1 MPLHVSDTDRED
13 VMAIRVTHEL
23 DDAGLQNPSRRELIK
38 RGGLVVAFM
47 YLSGPLRALGLA
59 DTARIDQGQ
68 AQFAP
73 NGYVRVGSDGSVQ
86 LVMPSIEMGQGA
98 YTGQATLLAEELD
111 LGLDQITVEHA
122 PPNRK
127 LYTNPLLGDQAT
139 GGSTTIRYCW
149 STLRNAGAA
158 ARYML
163 VSAAAQRWKV
173 DATQCTVARG
183 VVTHTPSG
191 RTLRYGEL
199 ADAAA
204 QVPPPDKAPLKDPKD
219 FQLIGKPLRRV
230 DTPGKVDGSLPF
242 GIDIRVPGMKV
253 ATVQASPTFGG
264 RLVSVDDTRARAL
277 PGVLQVVKLDNAVA
291 VIGEHFWAAKQGLEA
306 LDIRWDRGVNAS
318 FTTEQLFQDMAHA
331 SEHGTPIL
339 GREVGKVE
347 GVSGKVVSG
356 TYQLPML
363 AHATME
369 PINAV
374 VHVRSDACEIWVGT
388 QVPARCVDVA
398 MKVTG
403 LPAEAIVV
411 HNQYMGGGFGRRLF
425 QDSVEQAVAIAKQ
438 VDYPVKVIWTREED
452 IAQDYYRAAYYDR
465 ISATLDGAGKPVAWT
480 HRTTG
485 ASVMATFAPS
495 AMGKNGLDS
504 DLVEGAAET
513 PYDVPNL
520 RVDWVRHDMPA
531 GLSVGWWRGVGST
544 HNVFVVESF
553 VDELAH
559 AAGVD
564 PVAYRKSIL
573 GKHPRALAVLELAAQ
588 KAGWGQGP
596 LPARHGRGIALAAP
610 FGSYLCVVV
619 DVEVSPQGEVFLRRA
634 VAAVDC
640 GVVVNPN
647 TVEAQ
652 VQGGLIF
659 GWSAALYSGIT
670 LKNGA
675 VEQRNFNDYRVLRL
689 NQTPPIEV
697 YIVPSTELPGGIGET
712 GTAMSMPSLTNA
724 IFAATGVRL
733 RTLPIDRSALVSEK
747 NALKAVLSSAA
758 TPTSVPGDVA
768 LVAGVI
774 A

>member
-1 MPLHVSDTDRED
+1 MMLRVDHVPDE
-13 VMAIRVTHEL
+13 VEL
-23 DDAGLQNPSRRELIK
+23 ENPARRELIK

-47 YLSGPLRALGLA
+47 ALGGGSRVWGYA
-59 DTARIDQGQ
+59 DHGPVPAG
-68 AQFAP
+68 APEFAP
-73 NGYVRVGSDGSVQ
+73 NAFIRVGRDGSVQ

-111 LGLDQITVEHA
+111 VGLDQITVEHA

-127 LYTNPLLGDQAT
+127 LYANPLLGEQAT

-149 STLRNAGAA
+149 KTLRDAGAA

-163 VSAAAQRWKV
+163 VTAAAQRWKV
-173 DATQCTVARG
+173 DAGQCTASRG
-183 VVTHTPSG
+183 VVTHTASG
-191 RTLRYGEL
+191 RSLPYGEL
-199 ADAAA
+199 VDAAWN
-204 QVPPPDKAPLKDPKD
+204 VPPPDKAPLKDPKD

-264 RLVSVDDTRARAL
+264 KLASVDDARAL
-277 PGVLQVVKLDNAVA
+277 SIPGVLKVVKLDNAVA
-291 VIGEHFWAAKQGLEA
+291 VIGEHFWAAKKGLEA
-306 LDIRWDRGVNAS
+306 LVITWDRGANGA
-318 FTTEQLFQDMAHA
+318 FTTEQLFKDMANA
-331 SEHGTPIL
+331 SEHGTPIVA
-339 GREVGKVE
+339 REVGNVGNVK
-347 GVSGKVVSG
+347 GKVIAA

-369 PINAV
+369 PLNTT
-374 VHVRSDACEIWVGT
+374 VHVRPDACEIWVGT

-398 MKVTG
+398 VKVTG
-403 LPAEAIVV
+403 LPAERIQV

-425 QDSVEQAVAIAKQ
+425 EDSVEQAVAIAKQ

-452 IAQDYYRAAYYDR
+452 IAQDRYRPAYYDR
-465 ISATLDGAGKPVAWT
+465 IAATVDDKGRPQAWT
-480 HRTTG
+480 DRTTG
-485 ASVMATFAPS
+485 ASVMAVFAPPG
-495 AMGKNGLDS
+495 MGKNGLDP
-504 DLVEGAAET
+504 DLVECAAEI
-513 PYDVPNL
+513 PYEVPNL
-520 RVDWVRHDMPA
+520 RVEWVRHDMPA
-531 GLSVGWWRGVGST
+531 GVPVGWWRGVGPV

-553 VDELAH
+553 IDELAH
-559 AAGVD
+559 AAGKD
-564 PVAYRKSIL
+564 PAAYRRDLL
-573 GKHPRALAVLELAAQ
+573 GEHPRAHAVLDLALE
-588 KAGWGQGP
+588 KSGWGKAALG
-596 LPARHGRGIALAAP
+596 ARQGRGIALAAP

-619 DVEVSPQGEVFLRRA
+619 DVAVSPQGEVSLLRA

-640 GVVVNPN
+640 GTVVNPN

-652 VQGGLIF
+652 VQGGLVF

-697 YIVPSTELPGGIGET
+697 HLVPSQESPGGIGET
-712 GTAMSMPSLTNA
+712 GTVMAMPALTNA

-733 RTLPIDRSALVSEK
+733 RTLPIDVTALVQNK
-747 NALKAVLSSAA
+747 DALKAAVTEA
-758 TPTSVPGDVA
+758 TPASPHVSVTPGQLGRLA
-768 LVAGVI
+768 
-774 A
+774 